1 MTMDRKRNYNKISDA
16 IIVAITIE
24 SSMAAAVPTNPQQL
38 RIEAKPFC
46 L

>member
-1 MTMDRKRNYNKISDA
+1 MTMDRRNYNKISDA
-16 IIVAITIE
+16 IIVTITIE
-24 SSMAAAVPTNPQQL
+24 SSIAAVPPQQL

>member
-1 MTMDRKRNYNKISDA
+1 MTMDRRNYNKIGDA
-16 IIVAITIE
+16 IIVAVTIE

-38 RIEAKPFC
+38 SVEAKPFC